1 MLDFKGVSSKSL
13 WELLLDAQE
22 SCFGRGTSDP
32 IVHIKAVVDEGFGV
46 AGDLLVTADDVQL
59 LAEDIAAG
67 FVPERTYYKH
77 EFSKAGLIQW
87 IKKPEEAS
95 AAISKPFSLAASIS
109 GR

>member
-59 LAEDIAAG
+59 LAQDVAARFVTERAYNKHELGEAG
-67 FVPERTYYKH
+67 F
-77 EFSKAGLIQW
+77 IQW
-87 IKKPEEAS
+87 IKKPEESS
-95 AAISKPFSLAASIS
+95 ATIGEPFSFTASVS
-109 GR
+109 CR